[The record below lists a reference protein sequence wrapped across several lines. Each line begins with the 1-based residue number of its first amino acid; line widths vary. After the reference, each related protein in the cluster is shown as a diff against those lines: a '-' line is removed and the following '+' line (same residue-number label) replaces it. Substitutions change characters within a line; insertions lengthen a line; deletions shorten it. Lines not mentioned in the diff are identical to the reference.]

1 MLELIQNG
9 GVTSPKGY
17 IAGAISAG
25 LKSEIGALD
34 LAILY
39 SENEA
44 NLAAVFTTNKIESPS
59 VTLSRKRSVSLK
71 SHGVVV
77 NSGCANCAVGSQ
89 GFSDAEEMTSLAANI
104 FNINP
109 EKILICSTGKIG
121 VELPMALIRQNIN
134 KIVLTEEGGED
145 FSKAIMTTDNYNKQF
160 AVAIEI
166 DEVKVTIGGSAKGS
180 GMIHPNMATML
191 GFITTDANIESE
203 FFQESLKKSVDI
215 SFNMIDVDGDQSTN
229 DTVLAFANGCSKNIN
244 IDRNSVYAEQFQ
256 EALNYVCIEL
266 AKSLVIDGEGAQTL
280 IEVEVQG
287 AKSFEDAAKASRG
300 ISSSNL
306 VKSMVHGKDPNW
318 GRIMMALGKTG
329 AEMIED
335 KIDIFIN
342 DIHIVHQGKAIPYFN
357 DAVLGAMKTDK
368 VVFTISLNIGDFKAT
383 AWGCDL
389 TEEYVIFNSAYTT

>member
-9 GVTSPKGY
+9 GVTTPKGY

-39 SENEA
+39 SEKEA
-44 NLAAVFTTNKIESPS
+44 DLASVFTTNKIESPS
-59 VTLSRKRSVSLK
+59 VTLSRKRSADLK
-71 SHGVVV
+71 AHGVVV
-77 NSGCANCAVGSQ
+77 NSGCANCSVGTH
-89 GFSDAEEMTSLAANI
+89 GFTDAQEMTSLAANI

-109 EKILICSTGKIG
+109 EKMLICSTGKIG

-134 KIVLTEEGGED
+134 NIVLNEEGGED
-145 FSKAIMTTDNYNKQF
+145 FSKAIMTTDTYNKQF
-160 AVAIEI
+160 AVTIEI
-166 DEVKVTIGGSAKGS
+166 DEVKVTIGGAAKGS
-180 GMIHPNMATML
+180 GMIHPDMATML
-191 GFITTDANIESE
+191 GFITTDANVEGR
-203 FFQESLKKSVDI
+203 FFQESLKKAVDI

-229 DTVLAFANGCSKNIN
+229 DTVLGFANGVSGNVNISKDSI
-244 IDRNSVYAEQFQ
+244 YAEQFQ

-300 ISSSNL
+300 IASSNL
-306 VKSMVHGKDPNW
+306 VKAMVHGKDPNW

-329 AEMIED
+329 SEMVED

-342 DIHIVHQGKAIPYFN
+342 DIHIVHEGKAIPYFN
-357 DAVLGAMKTDK
+357 EAVLGAMKSEK
-368 VVFTISLNIGDFKAT
+368 VIFKISLNVGESKAT

>member
-39 SENEA
+39 SEDEA
-44 NLAAVFTTNKIESPS
+44 SLASVFTTNKIESPS

-89 GFSDAEEMTSLAANI
+89 GFSDAEEMTSLAANM

-134 KIVLTEEGGED
+134 KIVLTESGGED

-160 AVAIEI
+160 ADAIEI

-191 GFITTDANIESE
+191 GFITTDANIEPE
-203 FFQESLKKSVDI
+203 FFQESLKKAVDI

-229 DTVLAFANGCSKNIN
+229 DAVLAFANGRAKNIN
-244 IDRNSVYAEQFQ
+244 IDRSSVYAEQFQ

-342 DIHIVHQGKAIPYFN
+342 DIHIVNQWKDISYFN
-357 DAVLGAMKTDK
+357 EAVLGAMKTDK

>member
-39 SENEA
+39 SEDEA
-44 NLAAVFTTNKIESPS
+44 SLASVFTTNKIESPS

-89 GFSDAEEMTSLAANI
+89 GFSDAEEMTSLAANM

-134 KIVLTEEGGED
+134 KIVLTESGGED

-191 GFITTDANIESE
+191 GFITTDANIEPE
-203 FFQESLKKSVDI
+203 FFQESLKKAVDI

-229 DTVLAFANGCSKNIN
+229 DSVLAFANGRSHNIN
-244 IDRNSVYAEQFQ
+244 IDRSSVYAEQFQ

-357 DAVLGAMKTDK
+357 EAVLGAMKTDK

>member
-39 SENEA
+39 SEDEA
-44 NLAAVFTTNKIESPS
+44 SLASVFTTNKIESPS

-89 GFSDAEEMTSLAANI
+89 GFSDAEEMTSLAANM

-134 KIVLTEEGGED
+134 KIVLTESGGED

-166 DEVKVTIGGSAKGS
+166 DEVKVSLGGSAKGS

-191 GFITTDANIESE
+191 GFITTDANIEPE
-203 FFQESLKKSVDI
+203 FFQESLKKAVDI

-229 DTVLAFANGCSKNIN
+229 DSVLAFANGRSKNIN
-244 IDRNSVYAEQFQ
+244 IDRSSVYAEQFQ

-357 DAVLGAMKTDK
+357 EAVLGAMKTDK

>member
-39 SENEA
+39 SEDEA
-44 NLAAVFTTNKIESPS
+44 SLASVFTTNKIESPS

-89 GFSDAEEMTSLAANI
+89 GFSDAEEMTSLAANM

-134 KIVLTEEGGED
+134 KIVLTESGGED

-191 GFITTDANIESE
+191 GFITTDANIEPE
-203 FFQESLKKSVDI
+203 FFQESLKKAVDI

-229 DTVLAFANGCSKNIN
+229 DSVLAFANGRSKNIN
-244 IDRNSVYAEQFQ
+244 IDRSSVYAEQFQ

-306 VKSMVHGKDPNW
+306 VKSIFLYILFSTSYLFLIKILIW
-318 GRIMMALGKTG
+318 YSALN
-329 AEMIED
+329 I
-335 KIDIFIN
+335 ILIYFIN
-342 DIHIVHQGKAIPYFN
+342 LYNQ
-357 DAVLGAMKTDK
+357 
-368 VVFTISLNIGDFKAT
+368 
-383 AWGCDL
+383 
-389 TEEYVIFNSAYTT
+389 

>member
-39 SENEA
+39 SEDEA
-44 NLAAVFTTNKIESPS
+44 SLASVFTTNKIESPS

-89 GFSDAEEMTSLAANI
+89 GFSDAEEMTSLAANM

-134 KIVLTEEGGED
+134 KIVLTESGGED

-191 GFITTDANIESE
+191 GFITTDANIEPE
-203 FFQESLKKSVDI
+203 FFQESLKKAVDI

-229 DTVLAFANGCSKNIN
+229 DSVLAFANGRAKNIN
-244 IDRNSVYAEQFQ
+244 IDRSSVYAEQFQ

-357 DAVLGAMKTDK
+357 EAVLGAMKTDK

>member
-39 SENEA
+39 SEKEA
-44 NLAAVFTTNKIESPS
+44 DLASVFTTNKIESPS
-59 VTLSRKRSVSLK
+59 VTLSRQRSISNK
-71 SHGVVV
+71 SNGVVV
-77 NSGCANCAVGSQ
+77 NSGCANCAVGSH
-89 GFSDAEEMTSLAANI
+89 GFSDAEEMTSLAASI
-104 FNINP
+104 FNINS

-121 VELPMALIRQNIN
+121 VELPMALIRKNIN

-145 FSKAIMTTDNYNKQF
+145 FSKAIMTTDTYNKQF

-166 DEVKVTIGGSAKGS
+166 DEVKITIGGTAKGS

-191 GFITTDANIESE
+191 GFITTDANIDGG
-203 FFQESLKKSVDI
+203 FFQESLKKAVDF
-215 SFNMIDVDGDQSTN
+215 SFNMIDVDGDESTN
-229 DTVLAFANGCSKNIN
+229 DTVLAFANGVSENIN
-244 IDRNSVYAEQFQ
+244 ITKGSVYADQFQ

-280 IEVEVQG
+280 IEVEVKG
-287 AKSFEDAAKASRG
+287 AKSFKDAAKASRG
-300 ISSSNL
+300 IASSNL
-306 VKSMVHGKDPNW
+306 VKAMVHGKDPNW
-318 GRIMMALGKTG
+318 GRMIAALGATG
-329 AEMIED
+329 VELVEE

-342 DIHIVHQGKAIPYFN
+342 DIHIVHEGKAIPYFN
-357 DAVLGAMKTDK
+357 EAVLGAMKTEK
-368 VVFTISLNIGDFKAT
+368 VIFTISLNIGDSKAI

>member
-1 MLELIQNG
+1 
-9 GVTSPKGY
+9 
-17 IAGAISAG
+17 
-25 LKSEIGALD
+25 
-34 LAILY
+34 
-39 SENEA
+39 
-44 NLAAVFTTNKIESPS
+44 
-59 VTLSRKRSVSLK
+59 
-71 SHGVVV
+71 
-77 NSGCANCAVGSQ
+77 
-89 GFSDAEEMTSLAANI
+89 MTSLAANM

-134 KIVLTEEGGED
+134 KIVLTESGGED

-191 GFITTDANIESE
+191 GFITTDANIEPE
-203 FFQESLKKSVDI
+203 FFQESLKKAVDI

-229 DTVLAFANGCSKNIN
+229 DSVLAFANGRAKNIN
-244 IDRNSVYAEQFQ
+244 IDRSSVYAEQFQ

-329 AEMIED
+329 AGIDLLLIKIDKTGAEMIED

-357 DAVLGAMKTDK
+357 EAVLGAMKTDK

>member
-39 SENEA
+39 SEDEA
-44 NLAAVFTTNKIESPS
+44 SLASVFTTNKIESPS

-89 GFSDAEEMTSLAANI
+89 GFSDAEEMTSLAANM

-121 VELPMALIRQNIN
+121 VALPMALIRQNIN
-134 KIVLTEEGGED
+134 KIVLTESGGED

-191 GFITTDANIESE
+191 GFITTDANIEPE
-203 FFQESLKKSVDI
+203 FFQESLKKAVDI

-229 DTVLAFANGCSKNIN
+229 DSVLAFANGRSKNIN
-244 IDRNSVYAEQFQ
+244 IDRSSVYAEQFQ
-256 EALNYVCIEL
+256 EELNYVCIEL

-357 DAVLGAMKTDK
+357 EAVLGAMKTDK